1 MYIWNFNDRAVAD
14 SFISGLKK
22 AGALDPGPD
31 YIYVSKEDQ
40 VTGDDLKAL
49 FFPSTTTGFARNGAL
64 WSQENSKEGRA
75 IIHAPFVRGGMDTG
89 RIWIEGDK
97 IWQQFEQ
104 LSYGMPYC
112 GVVFKNPK
120 GTPEE
125 KNEYIAF
132 EDLYPSI
139 FSRLK

>member
-1 MYIWNFNDRAVAD
+1 MWNFKDRAVAD

-49 FFPSTTTGFARNGAL
+49 LFPSTTTGFAPVGTS
-64 WSQENSKEGRA
+64 WSQETSKEGRA
-75 IIHAPFVRGGMDTG
+75 IIHATFLQGGMDTG
-89 RIWIEGDK
+89 RRWIEGDK
-97 IWQQFEQ
+97 IWQQYQ
-104 LSYGMPYC
+104 QVSHGMPYC
-112 GVVFKNPK
+112 SVVFKNPK

-132 EDLYPSI
+132 QDLWPST